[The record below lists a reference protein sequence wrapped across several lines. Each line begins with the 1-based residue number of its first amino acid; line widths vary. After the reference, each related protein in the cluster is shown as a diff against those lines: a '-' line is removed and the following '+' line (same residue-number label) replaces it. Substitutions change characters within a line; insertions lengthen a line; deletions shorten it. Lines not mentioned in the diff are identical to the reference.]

1 MPKLTTQQAQS
12 QVTLFIADMV
22 RRGIASTEQLARLN
36 GFLTCMC
43 YNGDIDPY
51 IMGDIYSDYEKHLGG
66 DSNPM
71 VPLWVEEL
79 INNFKIY
86 LANNRYQ
93 RDKRTMMDGYLMALQ
108 HQRLIDPWQA
118 YAVIQQYE
126 KELANV

>member
-12 QVTLFIADMV
+12 QVTLYVADMV
-22 RRGIASTEQLARLN
+22 CRGIASTEQLARLN

-51 IMGDIYSDYEKHLGG
+51 IMDDIYSDYEKHLGG
-66 DSNPM
+66 DSNSM
-71 VPLWVEEL
+71 VPLWVEDL

-86 LANNRYQ
+86 LANDQYQ

>member
-12 QVTLFIADMV
+12 QVTLFVADMV
-22 RRGIASTEQLARLN
+22 CRGIARTEQLAHLN

-86 LANNRYQ
+86 LANDQYQ

>member
-12 QVTLFIADMV
+12 QVTLFVADMV

-43 YNGDIDPY
+43 YNGDIDSY
-51 IMGDIYSDYEKHLGG
+51 IMGDIYSDYEKHLCS
-66 DSNPM
+66 DSKPM
-71 VPLWVEEL
+71 VPLWVEDL
-79 INNFKIY
+79 INRFKAY
-86 LANNRYQ
+86 LAHDQYN

>member
-12 QVTLFIADMV
+12 QVTLFVADMV
-22 RRGIASTEQLARLN
+22 CRGIARTEQLARLN

-51 IMGDIYSDYEKHLGG
+51 IMDDIYSDYEKHLGG

-71 VPLWVEEL
+71 VPLWVEDL

-86 LANNRYQ
+86 LANDQYQ

>member
-12 QVTLFIADMV
+12 QVTLYVADMV
-22 RRGIASTEQLARLN
+22 RRGIANTEQLARLN

-43 YNGDIDPY
+43 HNGDIDSY
-51 IMGDIYSDYEKHLGG
+51 MMDDIYSDYEKHLGS

-79 INNFKIY
+79 INHFKIY
-86 LANNRYQ
+86 LTNDQYQ
-93 RDKRTMMDGYLMALQ
+93 RDKRIMLDGYLMALQ

-118 YAVIQQYE
+118 YHIIQSYE
-126 KELANV
+126 KELAND